1 MNDYVYSPSVSGLGG
16 IMAPMDM
23 TSQPDT
29 MRANLSYIGPLIAT
43 PDNRTVSITGQGY
56 STGQGYGT
64 SRAEYRGRLSA
75 APNLGG
81 GIADIAA
88 TFNML
93 DLFLGRN

>member
-1 MNDYVYSPSVSGLGG
+1 MNNYVYSPSVAGLGG
-16 IMAPMDM
+16 IMSNMDM
-23 TSQPDT
+23 IDT
-29 MRANLSYIGPLIAT
+29 MRAPLSYIGPLIAT

-56 STGQGYGT
+56 GT
-64 SRAEYRGRLSA
+64 SRAQYQARMSG

>member
-1 MNDYVYSPSVSGLGG
+1 MNNYVYSPSVSNLGG
-16 IMAPMDM
+16 IMANMDM
-23 TSQPDT
+23 TDT
-29 MRANLSYIGPLIAT
+29 MRAPLSYIGPLIAT
-43 PDNRTVSITGQGY
+43 PDNMTVSI
-56 STGQGYGT
+56 SDSGYGV
-64 SRAEYRGRLSA
+64 SRAQYQARLSG

>member
-1 MNDYVYSPSVSGLGG
+1 MNNYVYSPSVAGLGG
-16 IMAPMDM
+16 IMANMDM
-23 TSQPDT
+23 TSQDT
-29 MRANLSYIGPLIAT
+29 MRAPLSYIGPLIAT

-56 STGQGYGT
+56 GT
-64 SRAEYRGRLSA
+64 SRAQYQAQMSG

>member
-1 MNDYVYSPSVSGLGG
+1 MNNYIYSPSVANLGG
-16 IMAPMDM
+16 IMSNMDM
-23 TSQPDT
+23 TDT
-29 MRANLSYIGPLIAT
+29 MRAPLSYIGPLIAT

-56 STGQGYGT
+56 GT
-64 SRAEYRGRLSA
+64 SRAQYQARMSG

-93 DLFLGRN
+93 DLFLGKQ

>member
-1 MNDYVYSPSVSGLGG
+1 MNNYVYSPSVAGLGG
-16 IMAPMDM
+16 IMANMDM
-23 TSQPDT
+23 TSQDT
-29 MRANLSYIGPLIAT
+29 MRAPLSYIGPLIAT

-56 STGQGYGT
+56 GT
-64 SRAEYRGRLSA
+64 SRAQYQARMSG

-93 DLFLGRN
+93 DLFLGKQ

>member
-23 TSQPDT
+23 TTPDT
-29 MRANLSYIGPLIAT
+29 MMSNLSYIGPLIAT
-43 PDNRTVSITGQGY
+43 PDNMTVSI
-56 STGQGYGT
+56 SDSGYGV
-64 SRAEYRGRLSA
+64 SRAQYQARLSG

>member
-1 MNDYVYSPSVSGLGG
+1 MNNYVYSPSVAGLGG
-16 IMAPMDM
+16 IMAPMHM
-23 TSQPDT
+23 MSPDHE
-29 MRANLSYIGPLIAT
+29 MSNLDYIGPLVAT
-43 PDNRTVSITGQGY
+43 PDNMTVSI
-56 STGQGYGT
+56 SDSGYGV
-64 SRAEYRGRLSA
+64 SRAQYQARLSG

>member
-1 MNDYVYSPSVSGLGG
+1 MNNYIYSPSVANLGG
-16 IMAPMDM
+16 IMSNMDM
-23 TSQPDT
+23 TDT
-29 MRANLSYIGPLIAT
+29 MRAPLSYIGPLIAT
-43 PDNRTVSITGQGY
+43 PDNRTVSM
-56 STGQGYGT
+56 TGQGYGT
-64 SRAEYRGRLSA
+64 SRAQYQARMSG

>member
-43 PDNRTVSITGQGY
+43 PDNMTVSI
-56 STGQGYGT
+56 SDSGYGV
-64 SRAEYRGRLSA
+64 SRAQYQARLSG

>member
-23 TSQPDT
+23 TTPDT
-29 MRANLSYIGPLIAT
+29 MLAPLSYIGPLIAT
-43 PDNRTVSITGQGY
+43 PDNMTVSI
-56 STGQGYGT
+56 SDSGYGV
-64 SRAEYRGRLSA
+64 SRAQYQARLSG

-93 DLFLGRN
+93 DLFLGRD

>member
-23 TSQPDT
+23 TTPYT
-29 MRANLSYIGPLIAT
+29 MMSNLDYIGPLIAT
-43 PDNRTVSITGQGY
+43 PDNMTVSI
-56 STGQGYGT
+56 SDSGYGV
-64 SRAEYRGRLSA
+64 SRAQYQARLSG

>member
-1 MNDYVYSPSVSGLGG
+1 MNDYVYSPSVANLGG
-16 IMAPMDM
+16 IMSNMDM
-23 TSQPDT
+23 TDT
-29 MRANLSYIGPLIAT
+29 MRAPLSYIGPLIAT

-56 STGQGYGT
+56 GT
-64 SRAEYRGRLSA
+64 SRAQYQARMSG

-93 DLFLGRN
+93 DLFLGRQ

>member
-1 MNDYVYSPSVSGLGG
+1 MNNYIYSPSVSGLGG
-16 IMAPMDM
+16 IMANMDM
-23 TSQPDT
+23 TDT
-29 MRANLSYIGPLIAT
+29 MRAPLSYIGPLIAT
-43 PDNRTVSITGQGY
+43 PDNRTVSM
-56 STGQGYGT
+56 TGQGYGT
-64 SRAEYRGRLSA
+64 SRAQYQARMSG

>member
-1 MNDYVYSPSVSGLGG
+1 MNDYVYSPSVAGLGG
-16 IMAPMDM
+16 IMSNMDM
-23 TSQPDT
+23 TSQDT
-29 MRANLSYIGPLIAT
+29 MRAPLSYIGPLIAT

-56 STGQGYGT
+56 GT
-64 SRAEYRGRLSA
+64 SRAQYQARMSG

-93 DLFLGRN
+93 DLFLGRQ

>member
-1 MNDYVYSPSVSGLGG
+1 MNDYVYSPSVAGLGG
-16 IMAPMDM
+16 IMAPMNM

-56 STGQGYGT
+56 STGYGT

-93 DLFLGRN
+93 DLFLGKN

>member
-1 MNDYVYSPSVSGLGG
+1 MNNYVYSPSVAGLGG
-16 IMAPMDM
+16 IMANMDM
-23 TSQPDT
+23 TDT
-29 MRANLSYIGPLIAT
+29 MRAPLSYIGPLIAT
-43 PDNRTVSITGQGY
+43 PDNMTVSI
-56 STGQGYGT
+56 SDSGYGV
-64 SRAEYRGRLSA
+64 SRAQYQARLSG

>member
-23 TSQPDT
+23 TTPDT
-29 MRANLSYIGPLIAT
+29 TLAPLSYIGPLIAT
-43 PDNRTVSITGQGY
+43 PDNMTVTISD
-56 STGQGYGT
+56 SGYGV
-64 SRAEYRGRLSA
+64 SRAQYQARLSG

>member
-1 MNDYVYSPSVSGLGG
+1 MNNYVYSPSVANLGG
-16 IMAPMDM
+16 IMANMDM
-23 TSQPDT
+23 TSQDT
-29 MRANLSYIGPLIAT
+29 MRAPLSYIGPLIAT

-56 STGQGYGT
+56 GT
-64 SRAEYRGRLSA
+64 SRAQYQARMSG

>member
-1 MNDYVYSPSVSGLGG
+1 MNNYVYSPSVAGLGG
-16 IMAPMDM
+16 IMSNMDM
-23 TSQPDT
+23 TDT
-29 MRANLSYIGPLIAT
+29 MRAPLSYIGPLIAT
-43 PDNRTVSITGQGY
+43 PDNRTVSM
-56 STGQGYGT
+56 TGQGYGT
-64 SRAEYRGRLSA
+64 SRAQYQARMSG

>member
-1 MNDYVYSPSVSGLGG
+1 MNNYVYSPSVAGLGG
-16 IMAPMDM
+16 IMANMDM
-23 TSQPDT
+23 TSQDT
-29 MRANLSYIGPLIAT
+29 MRAPLSYIGPLIAT

-56 STGQGYGT
+56 GT
-64 SRAEYRGRLSA
+64 SRAQYQARMSG

-93 DLFLGRN
+93 DLFLGRK

>member
-1 MNDYVYSPSVSGLGG
+1 
-16 IMAPMDM
+16 M
-23 TSQPDT
+23 TVDISD
-29 MRANLSYIGPLIAT
+29 S
-43 PDNRTVSITGQGY
+43 
-56 STGQGYGT
+56 GYGV
-64 SRAEYRGRLSA
+64 SRAQYQARLSG

>member
-1 MNDYVYSPSVSGLGG
+1 MNNYVYSPSVSNLGG

-23 TSQPDT
+23 QRLD
-29 MRANLSYIGPLIAT
+29 YIGPLIAT
-43 PDNRTVSITGQGY
+43 PDDRTVFVDGG
-56 STGQGYGT
+56 GYGT
-64 SRAEYRGRLSA
+64 SRAQYQNRLSA